1 IAGLRETSVVLIQGL
16 DMLQELHPF
25 VQLAVNEF
33 KLVMTLEMAPLE
45 TSKKVLVVSIQMQD
59 MMSALFQLRNI
70 RGSYV
75 KGRDGLTLENRMSA
89 LIKSISDDI
98 ERCGN
103 ICDVFVSKD
112 VLGKIS
118 SMPPLCYLRP
128 RSAATTIRSDEYELL
143 FAEFVT
149 TFHTYKQK
157 IAFDVFTTSGNDAA
171 NKEFGGQEYEPM
183 TI

>member
-1 IAGLRETSVVLIQGL
+1 VWVV
-16 DMLQELHPF
+16 
-25 VQLAVNEF
+25 AVDEF

-59 MMSALFQLRNI
+59 MMPALFQCVARFCFQTRSLILARLRNI

-98 ERCGN
+98 ESCGN
-103 ICDVFVSKD
+103 VCDVFASKD
-112 VLGKIS
+112 VLGKVS

-157 IAFDVFTTSGNDAA
+157 SR
-171 NKEFGGQEYEPM
+171 PM
-183 TI
+183 YLPLRATMRQTKNSAGRNMSP